1 MKSLVQVKNVSKI
14 FKKWF
19 QKTTVLADISFTIE
33 PGEFVVLKGQNGS
46 GKTTL
51 LNLILGLIEPT
62 DGEVE
67 LMGCPSNDPESKSL
81 VGVVLQETKLP
92 NKLKVR
98 ELINLFRGY
107 YSNSISTEEAL
118 KQVCLTEKKDSFA
131 ASLSGGQKQ
140 RLLFALALIGNPQLL
155 ILDEPTR
162 NLDKEGYEEFWHQI
176 TECKKRGVTILMVTN
191 NKADWQELEGLATR
205 YLNLQKFSPNLE
217 GSQISEEPVAGADFE
232 QNKDTKTQSILL
244 PKNTAIGL
252 FYQFQSFK
260 AQIWSEVLQIYRTPI
275 YLFGILLPIGG
286 IICCMI
292 FKPETNTVKQ
302 ALIGLCCVF
311 LLTFCLQSLPGQISS
326 ERAEGWLKLIRATPL
341 SSITYILSKVFVS
354 LSICMIVIML
364 TLTYG
369 NMQLKLNFDFQQ
381 LIYLVL
387 TFLIVA
393 IPIIAFSLIVSY
405 FVDPKAVNT
414 VNGLSFLGIV
424 LISGLLPFS
433 ESVWVENAMLLSPVY
448 HAQKL
453 ISLSAGINDEP
464 SYTLLHLL
472 WLFWASFVLI
482 IIAVWAYK
490 RDGLTE

>member
-1 MKSLVQVKNVSKI
+1 MKSLVRVKNVSKI

-19 QKTTVLADISFTIE
+19 QKTTILADINLTIE
-33 PGEFVVLKGQNGS
+33 PGEFVVLRGQNGS

-67 LMGCPSNDPESKSL
+67 LMGCPSTDSESKSL
-81 VGVVLQETKLP
+81 VGVVLQETQFPK
-92 NKLKVR
+92 KLKVR
-98 ELINLFRGY
+98 ELIDLFGGY

-118 KQVCLTEKKDSFA
+118 KQVGLTEKQDSFA

-217 GSQISEEPVAGADFE
+217 DSQIEIEPVDGASLAASKVSETTSNSSGKND
-232 QNKDTKTQSILL
+232 LL
-244 PKNTAIGL
+244 KS
-252 FYQFQSFK
+252 FQ
-260 AQIWSEVLQIYRTPI
+260 AQIWSEFLQIYRTPI
-275 YLFGILLPIGG
+275 YLFGILLPIAV
-286 IICCMI
+286 IIYCMI
-292 FKPETNTVKQ
+292 SEPEANAAKQ
-302 ALIGLCCVF
+302 ILIGLCSVF
-311 LLTFCLQSLPGQISS
+311 LVTFSLQSLPGQIAS

-354 LSICMIVIML
+354 LSICMVVIML
-364 TLTYG
+364 ILACG
-369 NMQLKLNFDFQQ
+369 NLQFQLKFDFQQ
-381 LIYLVL
+381 SLNL
-387 TFLIVA
+387 FLAFFIVA
-393 IPIIAFSLIVSY
+393 VPIIAFSLIVSY
-405 FVDPKAVNT
+405 ICDPKAVNA
-414 VNGLSFLGIV
+414 VNGVLFFVIG
-424 LISGLLPFS
+424 LISGVLPIS
-433 ESVWVENAMLLSPVY
+433 ESVWVEDAILLSPVY

-453 ISLSAGINDEP
+453 IVLTAGINQGQ
-464 SYTLLHLL
+464 SYPLLHLL
-472 WLFWASFVLI
+472 WLCWASVVFISLAVL
-482 IIAVWAYK
+482 AYQ
-490 RDGLTE
+490 RDGLTQ